1 MRASAPGR
9 WSAVMPARIRS
20 IPARNCSGKGIQA
33 HRESGGTLHTYVAL
47 RRPRDW
53 FAGIDFTDPAAAG
66 CLALEGTRCDD
77 PGARE
82 CAAASVAAGED
93 IIRRFVAA
101 DYPDQAEAITDYVTT
116 TLAGLSAK
124 AREGQDLERL
134 LSTARLAGMVLAQAL
149 RGADG

>member
-1 MRASAPGR
+1 VLRPGR
-9 WSAVMPARIRS
+9 PVAEALAALLQVA
-20 IPARNCSGKGIQA
+20 ARN
-33 HRESGGTLHTYVAL
+33 YV
-47 RRPRDW
+47 
-53 FAGIDFTDPAAAG
+53 TDPAAAG